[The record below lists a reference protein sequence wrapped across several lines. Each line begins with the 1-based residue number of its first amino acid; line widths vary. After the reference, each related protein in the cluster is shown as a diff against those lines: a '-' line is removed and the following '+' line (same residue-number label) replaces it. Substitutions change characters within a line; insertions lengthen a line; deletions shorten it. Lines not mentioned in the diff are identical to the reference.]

1 MTNYEGIIAGL
12 KEINPILKSVGDM
25 YKLPVETLEGV
36 TRVTKQ
42 LSGISDISEVVKI
55 SKNISENLKSISGID
70 FSVMKNLTAQMKSV
84 QEIFGYTSQIKT
96 LDSVF
101 PNIAKALTN
110 YYLVVGFDSESMVT
124 ALENT
129 LARRVWE
136 EYDEIEEEELL
147 DDLAEE
153 VQKEYEEIYP
163 NKIENTK
170 SKYEL
175 IKEIR
180 DWIGFIIGI
189 ISFIMPISSCINTTP
204 DITYNNTVEVNNYY
218 VEELEIDADYLNLF
232 QYGIINRDHVCPRA
246 QRGCK
251 SKIMGNLME
260 GQVIQKIDKKKKWV
274 QISWENEEGEICYG
288 WIQNYK
294 ISKFK
299 NSKKIMK

>member
-42 LSGISDISEVVKI
+42 LSGISDVSEVVKI

-147 DDLAEE
+147 DDLVEE
-153 VQKEYEEIYP
+153 VQKEYEEICP
-163 NKIENTK
+163 NKVDNTR

-175 IKEIR
+175 AKEVR
-180 DWIGFIIGI
+180 DWIGFVLNIVSIILAVY
-189 ISFIMPISSCINTTP
+189 SFINTTP
-204 DITYNNTVEVNNYY
+204 NVVYNNTIEVNNYY

-232 QYGIINRDHVCPRA
+232 QYGIINRNHVCPRL

-274 QISWENEEGEICYG
+274 QISWKNEEGDICYG